1 MYCMCAGVGSE
12 AGRRRSSSVS
22 RGSFLQSIASAK
34 AKLLDSLK
42 DARVV
47 PSLVSKEVKVTFA
60 NLTTYYMFAPGN
72 TAGVGV
78 CNSGMVTRSVP
89 AALQVRV
96 CRSSEATPAQSGRE
110 KLLRRL

>member
-1 MYCMCAGVGSE
+1 M
-12 AGRRRSSSVS
+12 GRRRSSSVS

-72 TAGVGV
+72 TAAG
-78 CNSGMVTRSVP
+78 C
-89 AALQVRV
+89 LQ
-96 CRSSEATPAQSGRE
+96 
-110 KLLRRL
+110 